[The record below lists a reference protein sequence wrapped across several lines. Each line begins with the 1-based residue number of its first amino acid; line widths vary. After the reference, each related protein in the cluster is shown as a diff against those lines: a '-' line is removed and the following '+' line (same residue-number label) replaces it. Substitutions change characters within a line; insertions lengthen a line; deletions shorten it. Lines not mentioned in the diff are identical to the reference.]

1 MKILTQPEFEKFLGT
16 ALLLAPIVDRAY
28 IAHQLIEGR
37 CALRL
42 TPGGGKSQVP
52 TVVAVLLKG

>member
-1 MKILTQPEFEKFLGT
+1 MSLIAKEDFQVFIGAAMLFV
-16 ALLLAPIVDRAY
+16 PIVDRAY
-28 IAHQLIEGR
+28 LAHQLLEGR

-52 TVVAVLLKG
+52 TAVAVLPGR